1 MGNSIISPK
10 NQPDLID
17 SLDYRALAAAMLLQA
32 VKDAQ
37 SGSAGAKDW
46 LLDAGLEF
54 FEFATGETM
63 DPEFWNGWVTKGC
76 PGGKLK
82 RKRGK
87 KVDIENCGNSQLG
100 DPRPEG

>member
-1 MGNSIISPK
+1 MTNK
-10 NQPDLID
+10 NFAD
-17 SLDYRALAAAMLLQA
+17 SLDYRALAAAVLLQA

-63 DPEFWNGWVTKGC
+63 DPEFWLDWVEKGC

-87 KVDIENCGNSQLG
+87 KVDNEDGCDSQ
-100 DPRPEG
+100 